1 MTKAGAITRSVVIER
16 EMPHPPE
23 RVWRALTQGALI
35 EEWLMGN
42 DFQPVVGH
50 RFNFRAVPM
59 PHWNGVVDCQVLVVE
74 PYQRL
79 SYSWNASGEEATG
92 GLKSVVTW
100 TLTPTKGGVLV
111 RIEQLASSL
120 KTRPTIRAQTMAGS
134 GTSAAWSGW
143 LQGSAENEADHP
155 LSSTT
160 RDVAL
165 GARRPDH
172 RRVVLRVFRTRGDTL
187 IFLIVGTGFAT
198 AIIAGLG
205 EIVFGHSGVPLPAS
219 LMIYPTL
226 SRTSYLRCSLSA
238 LSFCTFLACPIT
250 NSSKKTDRSA
260 GCPSGNVCQIPR
272 LRPKQPP
279 PTL

>member
-111 RIEQLASSL
+111 RMEQSGF
-120 KTRPTIRAQTMAGS
+120 RPEDEANYQGANY
-134 GTSAAWSGW
+134 GW
-143 LQGSAENEADHP
+143 QRYIGGLE
-155 LSSTT
+155 
-160 RDVAL
+160 RVA
-165 GARRPDH
+165 
-172 RRVVLRVFRTRGDTL
+172 
-187 IFLIVGTGFAT
+187 
-198 AIIAGLG
+198 AGLG
-205 EIVFGHSGVPLPAS
+205 
-219 LMIYPTL
+219 
-226 SRTSYLRCSLSA
+226 
-238 LSFCTFLACPIT
+238 
-250 NSSKKTDRSA
+250 
-260 GCPSGNVCQIPR
+260 
-272 LRPKQPP
+272 
-279 PTL
+279 